1 MDINF
6 GKILFILILIALIIT
21 YIIKGL
27 FWMSVALAA
36 VIIYIIPAYVIIKK
50 IYKILPALRSIRM
63 MYQQLV
69 IICRL
74 HNKRIRMLKL

>member
-1 MDINF
+1 MDLSA

-36 VIIYIIPAYVIIKK
+36 VIIYIIPAYVNIKK
-50 IYKILPALRSIRM
+50 IYNFFK
-63 MYQQLV
+63 
-69 IICRL
+69 
-74 HNKRIRMLKL
+74 KE

>member
-6 GKILFILILIALIIT
+6 GKTLFILILIALIVT

-36 VIIYIIPAYVIIKK
+36 VFIYVIPAYYIIKK
-50 IYKILPALRSIRM
+50 IYNFFK
-63 MYQQLV
+63 
-69 IICRL
+69 
-74 HNKRIRMLKL
+74 KE

>member
-6 GKILFILILIALIIT
+6 SKILFILILIALIIV

-36 VIIYIIPAYVIIKK
+36 VIIYVIPAYYIIKK
-50 IYKILPALRSIRM
+50 IYNFFK
-63 MYQQLV
+63 
-69 IICRL
+69 
-74 HNKRIRMLKL
+74 KE

>member
-6 GKILFILILIALIIT
+6 GKTLFILILIALIII

-36 VIIYIIPAYVIIKK
+36 VFIYIIPAYYIIKK
-50 IYKILPALRSIRM
+50 IYNFFK
-63 MYQQLV
+63 
-69 IICRL
+69 
-74 HNKRIRMLKL
+74 KE

>member
-6 GKILFILILIALIIT
+6 GKILFILILIALIVT

-36 VIIYIIPAYVIIKK
+36 VIIYVIPAYYIIKK
-50 IYKILPALRSIRM
+50 KYNFFK
-63 MYQQLV
+63 
-69 IICRL
+69 
-74 HNKRIRMLKL
+74 KE

>member
-6 GKILFILILIALIIT
+6 SKILFILILIALIIV

-36 VIIYIIPAYVIIKK
+36 VIIYVIPAYVIIKK
-50 IYKILPALRSIRM
+50 IYNFFK
-63 MYQQLV
+63 
-69 IICRL
+69 
-74 HNKRIRMLKL
+74 KE